1 MRRPTYR
8 DPVSTRTTSSAPA
21 ADPVDVAATASP
33 SAAAPNA
40 SRRGGIR
47 TWAQFLAAGLVWGAS
62 FLFMA
67 VALTGISF
75 TQVAWTRTVLGGLT
89 LGLVVLVARP
99 RVGGGPVLP
108 RRPVVWLHFLVIGVL
123 GCVIPFLLFSWAQQ
137 SVTSSLASILN
148 ATTPLMT
155 AIIATLAFRV
165 ERLDASRWLGVLVGI
180 AGVVVIIA
188 PWRSELAGSLAG
200 QLACLGATAC
210 YGVMFGYT
218 RKFLSGL
225 PIAQTTFAFLQV
237 GMGAAVMLILT
248 PLLAVGPVRL
258 DAAIVACLAILGI
271 LGTGLAYVWNIGVI
285 RDWGPTNASTVT
297 YVTPVVGVV
306 LGVLVLGEPLSW
318 NEPVGALVVMLGILL
333 AQGRV
338 RMPLARRSATAP

>member
-1 MRRPTYR
+1 MTIP
-8 DPVSTRTTSSAPA
+8 SESAPSSETAPAGA
-21 ADPVDVAATASP
+21 AAGVVAAPVA
-33 SAAAPNA
+33 
-40 SRRGGIR
+40 RRRAGLR

-62 FLFMA
+62 FLFMT
-67 VALTGISF
+67 VALGGVSF

-89 LGLVVLVARP
+89 LGLVLLAVRP

-108 RRPVVWLHFLVIGVL
+108 RDPIVWLHFLVIGTV

-137 SVTSSLASILN
+137 SVTSTLTSILN
-148 ATTPLMT
+148 ATTPIMT
-155 AIIATLAFRV
+155 ALIATLAFRV
-165 ERLDASRWLGVLVGI
+165 ERLDASRWLGVVVGI
-180 AGVVVIIA
+180 VGVVVIIA

-218 RKFLSGL
+218 KRFLSGR

-237 GMGAAVMLILT
+237 GMGAAVMLVLT
-248 PLLAVGPVRL
+248 PFLAAGPVSL
-258 DAAIVACLAILGI
+258 DLPIVASLVTLGV

-297 YVTPVVGVV
+297 YVTPVVGVA
-306 LGVLVLGEPLSW
+306 LGVLVLREPLSW
-318 NEPVGALVVMLGILL
+318 NEPLGALVVMVGILL

-338 RMPLARRSATAP
+338 RMPRPRVRDAAD

>member
-1 MRRPTYR
+1 M
-8 DPVSTRTTSSAPA
+8 STTTPSGTSTTASST
-21 ADPVDVAATASP
+21 ATAP
-33 SAAAPNA
+33 
-40 SRRGGIR
+40 RLGGIR
-47 TWAQFLAAGLVWGAS
+47 TWAQFLSAGLVWGAS

-67 VALTGISF
+67 VALGGVSF

-89 LGLVVLVARP
+89 LGLVVLAVRP
-99 RVGGGPVLP
+99 RVAGGPVLP
-108 RRPVVWLHFLVIGVL
+108 REPIVWLHFLVIGVL

-148 ATTPLMT
+148 ATTPIMT
-155 AIIATLAFRV
+155 AIAATLAFRV
-165 ERLDASRWLGVLVGI
+165 ERLDASRWLGVVVGI
-180 AGVVVIIA
+180 LGVVVIIA
-188 PWRSELAGSLAG
+188 PWSSELGGSLAG

-218 RKFLSGL
+218 RKFLSGR
-225 PIAQTTFAFLQV
+225 PIAQTTFAFMQV
-237 GMGAAVMLILT
+237 GMGAAVMLLLT

-258 DAAIVACLAILGI
+258 DAAIVVCLAILGI

-306 LGVLVLGEPLSW
+306 LGVLVLSEPLSW

-338 RMPLARRSATAP
+338 RMPLARRSAQAG

>member
-1 MRRPTYR
+1 MTSGGAPRRR
-8 DPVSTRTTSSAPA
+8 
-21 ADPVDVAATASP
+21 
-33 SAAAPNA
+33 
-40 SRRGGIR
+40 GIR
-47 TWAQFLAAGLVWGAS
+47 TWVQFLAAGLVWGAS

-75 TQVAWTRTVLGGLT
+75 TQVAWTRAVLGGLT

-108 RRPVVWLHFLVIGVL
+108 RQPVVWLHFLVIGVL
-123 GCVIPFLLFSWAQQ
+123 GCAIPFLLFSWAQQ

-148 ATTPLMT
+148 ATTPIMT
-155 AIIATLAFRV
+155 ALAATLAFRV

-188 PWRSELAGSLAG
+188 PWVTELGGSLAG

-210 YGVMFGYT
+210 YGIMFGYT
-218 RKFLSGL
+218 RRFLSGR

-237 GMGAAVMLILT
+237 GMGAVVMLLLT
-248 PLLAVGPVRL
+248 PILAVGPVAL
-258 DAAIVACLAILGI
+258 DLPIVASLAVLGI
-271 LGTGLAYVWNIGVI
+271 FGTGLAYVWNIGVI

-297 YVTPVVGVV
+297 YVTPVVGVA

-318 NEPVGALVVMLGILL
+318 NEPLGALVVMLGILL

-338 RMPLARRSATAP
+338 RMPLARRSATAA